1 MGFLVE
7 IVVPINS
14 FLFLPIVSLYG
25 DEIQDILNARNY
37 FEDIR
42 YASNGSVIDDR
53 FSNDFM
59 EKVLETGRG
68 GMKDALEQLMN
79 MIERGTGIVTGNGE
93 GSIYHPS
100 RDQSRY
106 W

>member
-1 MGFLVE
+1 M
-7 IVVPINS
+7 
-14 FLFLPIVSLYG
+14 PIVSLYG

-79 MIERGTGIVTGNGE
+79 MIERGTGIMTGTGQ